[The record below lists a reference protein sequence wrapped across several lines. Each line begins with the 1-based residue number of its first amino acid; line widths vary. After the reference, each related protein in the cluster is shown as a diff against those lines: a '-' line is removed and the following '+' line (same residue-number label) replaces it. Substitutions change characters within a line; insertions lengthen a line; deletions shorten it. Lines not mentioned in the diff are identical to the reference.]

1 MTYVLHEMFIFFH
14 EINRDLELVF
24 INTRKN
30 MNMINDIEKKLEE
43 SIQQKTATDTE
54 NKVEQ
59 NESADDTP
67 GKDIPGKEETDLGS
81 SDNVHEMSG
90 DMWATCEITC
100 LRGFRKN
107 EFQTN
112 LLSYRD

>member
-1 MTYVLHEMFIFFH
+1 MKCFHHHQVVKSLRYEKEPKLITWHVYLFFFH

-30 MNMINDIEKKLEE
+30 VNMINDIEKKLEE

-59 NESADDTP
+59 NESA
-67 GKDIPGKEETDLGS
+67 KDMPVKDVQGKEETDPGS
-81 SDNVHEMSG
+81 SDNVHEMSRA
-90 DMWATCEITC
+90 M
-100 LRGFRKN
+100 
-107 EFQTN
+107 
-112 LLSYRD
+112 